1 MSTINWWTDPL
12 NFGELTN
19 LCCQQERSVQA
30 HSPATHH
37 PVHPCHLLGHP
48 RAYLHSSHL
57 SLLVS
62 LTDATHREGSRRM
75 LSTSTSIGAGL
86 ETPRLRLRALSLPRF
101 CPPNDADVHAYSHCT
116 TQPNSHCTTQQ
127 QGSSSKTRR
136 LFGYAKQ
143 FANTSPQWPWHTRQ
157 PAHCFAPITP

>member
-19 LCCQQERSVQA
+19 LCCQQERSVRA
-30 HSPATHH
+30 HSPAMHH
-37 PVHPCHLLGHP
+37 PLHPCPLPGHP
-48 RAYLHSSHL
+48 HAYLHSSHL

-75 LSTSTSIGAGL
+75 LSTSTCIGAGL
-86 ETPRLRLRALSLPRF
+86 ETPRMRSRVLSLPRF
-101 CPPNDADVHAYSHCT
+101 CPPDVARILTLHN
-116 TQPNSHCTTQQ
+116 PTQQ
-127 QGSSSKTRR
+127 GSSKTRR

-143 FANTSPQWPWHTRQ
+143 FASTSPQWSWHTRQ